1 MNSKFRTLSRKV
13 FAVALLAV
21 ATGCSTPKDITYF
34 QDVTEAV
41 IPVQSEQGQI
51 KIEPHDKLSIVVKS
65 RNPEFSDMF
74 NLTVNTNRLGG
85 GQYATSIDGMSNY
98 TVDQQGDID
107 FPLLGKLHVAGMT
120 RGELAGYIKGLLSND
135 MVKDAVVT
143 VEFINTGFSVMG
155 EVNRAGRYDFNRDKL
170 NLLQALS
177 IAGDLTIQAKRDN
190 VLLMREVDGEM
201 RSYRVDLTNMQE
213 TMKSP
218 AFYLKQG
225 DIIYVE
231 PNDVKK
237 RQATVNGNNLLSWGF
252 WVSVASLAAS
262 VAVLIVK

>member
-85 GQYATSIDGMSNY
+85 GQYSTSIDGMSNY